1 MLFDIKN
8 QLRKKQI
15 RLRFLALVS
24 AFVFSAAVLLST
36 DFSSV
41 SKILMVGVFISYF
54 FIMRHTRQYEKIVT
68 DILDDLRL
76 QKSALDEHATVSISD
91 SHGKII
97 YVNQRFCE
105 ISGYSEKELIGENHR
120 ILKSGYHSND
130 FFIDMWTTI
139 QSGRIWNGTVC
150 NRSKNGQFYWVKS
163 TIVPCKDEYG
173 KIDRY
178 ISVRT
183 DITAQ
188 KELDKVTAQ
197 TETRQKTILDNLGDG
212 VYTLDENGFL
222 TYLNSEAERILGWQ
236 LAEVKG
242 KFIHDIIHPQRL
254 DGTVLP
260 FEESSISLCMKFKK
274 RHRSDDEIFF
284 HKQGQ
289 RVEVSMVA
297 SPLIDGDKVVG
308 SVACFRDIS
317 RIKAIQEELK
327 LAKQHAENAVRI
339 KSDFLSTMSHEIRTP
354 MNGVI
359 GMADLLLDTPLDDE
373 QVEFANIIKTSSH
386 LLLTIINDILDFSK
400 IEAGQLQIESI
411 EFSLQHLLESSA
423 DMMATRAY
431 EKSLSLMTFIDPD
444 IPKLLI
450 GDPIRI
456 RQILLNF
463 FSNAIKF
470 TSYGAVILRATI
482 IEQQPDEGVVWVH
495 AEVSDSGIGISK
507 QAQENLFKPF
517 SQADSSTTRKY
528 GGTGLGL
535 SISKRLVELMGGRI
549 GLTSIEDSG
558 STFWIEI
565 PLNIALTQKE
575 FSIEKSRGKRVLVVG
590 ENSGNHDIYL
600 AYLSAWG
607 CLINTADNVNEM
619 LFLLNDAKS
628 IGHDY
633 DLLLLA
639 ELKIDNLLSMID
651 AVHSEGHFYHLPI
664 IACQDALDANLKQQ
678 LLNNGVAS
686 VLVKPVKQS
695 ALFDSIVKVFHPEDF
710 AEIENNGQAVM
721 RSVLPRSVMQ
731 KNITLPKKQF
741 LILLVEDNLVNQQV
755 AQHLLGKLGYS
766 IHIANHG
773 KEALE
778 KLATTN
784 YALLLMDCQMPV
796 MDGFETTRI
805 IRESESHA
813 NKIRLPIIAMTA
825 NAIEGDKKLCLDAGM
840 DDYMTKPISSA
851 VLSKMLDKWLP
862 EEENTEEI
870 ELFSISLDDAS
881 TNEDVLDESPI
892 NRQRLSALF
901 DDDIDIINELLDVFC
916 ESLVSLKLKLSSAMD
931 NRSDTIKAI
940 AHEIKGSSYNVGA
953 LKLATL
959 AEQLEKISL
968 DKNWPEVEQLT
979 AQIHIEM
986 DRAQH
991 FIQNNK

>member
-8 QLRKKQI
+8 QLRKKQM
-15 RLRFLALVS
+15 RLRWLTLAS
-24 AFVFSAAVLLST
+24 AVVFFAIALWLS
-36 DFSSV
+36 DFSPLV
-41 SKILMVGVFISYF
+41 ELLMVGVFISYVF
-54 FIMRHTRQYEKIVT
+54 VIRHTQTYEQFITKA
-68 DILDDLRL
+68 LHEL
-76 QKSALDEHATVSISD
+76 QQQQSAFDEHAIVSMSD
-91 SHGKII
+91 RHGNII
-97 YVNQRFCE
+97 YVNQRFCD
-105 ISGYSEKELIGENHR
+105 ISGYSKHELIGQNHR
-120 ILKSGYHSND
+120 ILKSGHHPSD
-130 FFIDMWTTI
+130 FFVDMWKTI
-139 QSGRIWNGTVC
+139 SSGRVWQGTVC
-150 NRSKNGQFYWVKS
+150 NRSKSGQFYWVKS
-163 TIVPCKDEYG
+163 TIVPFKDVHG
-173 KIDRY
+173 QMDCY

-188 KELDKVTAQ
+188 KELDSVAAKA
-197 TETRQKTILDNLGDG
+197 EAWQKTILDNLGDG
-212 VYTLDENGFL
+212 VYTLDKNGLL
-222 TYLNSEAERILGWQ
+222 TYFNAEAERILGWK
-236 LAEVKG
+236 LDEVKG
-242 KFIHDIIHPQRL
+242 KFIHDIIHPQRI
-254 DGTVLP
+254 DGSALL
-260 FEESSISLCMKFKK
+260 FEESPIALCMKSKS
-274 RHRSDDEIFF
+274 RHRSDDEIFI
-284 HKQGQ
+284 HQQG
-289 RVEVSMVA
+289 RHVDVSMVA
-297 SPLIDGDKVVG
+297 SPLIENEKVVG
-308 SVACFRDIS
+308 AVVCFRDIS

-327 LAKQHAENAVRI
+327 LAKQNAENAARI

-359 GMADLLLDTPLDDE
+359 GMTDLLLDTPLDEE

-400 IEAGQLQIESI
+400 IEAGQLQMETI
-411 EFSLQHLLESSA
+411 EFSLQHVLESSA

-470 TSYGAVILRATI
+470 TAHGAVILRATVL
-482 IEQQPDEGVVWVH
+482 ENLADEGLVWIH
-495 AEVSDSGIGISK
+495 AEVSDSGIGISPE
-507 QAQENLFKPF
+507 AQENLFKPF

-549 GLTSIEDSG
+549 GLTSIESSG

-565 PLNIALTQKE
+565 PLKIALVQKE
-575 FSIEKSRGKRVLVVG
+575 FSIEKSRGKRVLVIG

-607 CLINTADNVNEM
+607 CLINTADNVDEM

-628 IGHDY
+628 LGHDY

-651 AVHSEGHFYHLPI
+651 AVQSVGHFHHLPI

-678 LLNNGVAS
+678 LLNYGVSS

-710 AEIENNGQAVM
+710 AEIEHNGPAVM
-721 RSVLPRSVMQ
+721 RSVLPRSLMQ
-731 KNITLPKKQF
+731 KNITPSKVPY
-741 LILLVEDNLVNQQV
+741 LILLVEDNTVNQQV
-755 AQHLLGKLGYS
+755 AQRLLQKLGYS

-778 KLATTN
+778 KLALSD
-784 YALLLMDCQMPV
+784 YALILMDCQMPV

-805 IRESESHA
+805 IRQHERSEH
-813 NKIRLPIIAMTA
+813 KKRIPIIAMTA
-825 NAIEGDKKLCLDAGM
+825 NAIEGDKKFCLDAGM
-840 DDYMTKPISSA
+840 DDYMTKPINSNTVA
-851 VLSKMLDKWLP
+851 QMLRQWLP
-862 EEENTEEI
+862 EENNEEI
-870 ELFSISLDDAS
+870 ELFT
-881 TNEDVLDESPI
+881 TNSDKSAHDELPI
-892 NRQRLSALF
+892 DRQRLSALF
-901 DDDIDIINELLDVFC
+901 DDDIEIINELLDVFC
-916 ESLVSLKLKLSSAMD
+916 ESLVSLKIKLSSAV
-931 NRSDTIKAI
+931 DTRADTLKAI

-953 LKLATL
+953 LKLATF
-959 AEQLEKISL
+959 AEQLEKIAVEN
-968 DKNWPEVEQLT
+968 NWSEIEQLT
-979 AQIHIEM
+979 AQIQIEM